1 MKIVLLWV
9 GKTKNSNLLSLL
21 HRYEE
26 RIGHFCEL
34 LQKEV
39 KAAEEV
45 ETDRVVAKEGERLLA
60 KIQPDDYVVALDALG
75 ESLTSEELG
84 ALIADKKNHSLKN
97 LVFVVGGHWGL
108 SMRVKTRANK
118 LLSLSR
124 MTLSHEMTRLI
135 LVEQIY
141 RAFTWIHHIPYHK

>member
-60 KIQPDDYVVALDALG
+60 YLISFHYLLHIGDCMVLVVDFG
-75 ESLTSEELG
+75 SFRWRG
-84 ALIADKKNHSLKN
+84 
-97 LVFVVGGHWGL
+97 FV
-108 SMRVKTRANK
+108 
-118 LLSLSR
+118 
-124 MTLSHEMTRLI
+124 EC
-135 LVEQIY
+135 
-141 RAFTWIHHIPYHK
+141 